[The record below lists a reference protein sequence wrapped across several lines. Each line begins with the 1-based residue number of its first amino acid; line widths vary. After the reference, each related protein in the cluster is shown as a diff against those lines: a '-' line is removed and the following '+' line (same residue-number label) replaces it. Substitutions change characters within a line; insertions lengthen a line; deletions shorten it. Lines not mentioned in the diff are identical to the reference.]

1 MERQMIYEHLLNRG
15 CASKCDAQ
23 LARLIEEQ
31 GVSVPDDDANLRL
44 RQNLFNLTN
53 LGDKVE
59 ADGAAVLEQA
69 VFWLDGLLKEA
80 SLEKDG
86 PLLNLRLEIR
96 TQCVLTH
103 LSPPNVL
110 GKAAARN
117 AKKALEKQF
126 PKRDSGGSKGPEAR
140 ETLRYKLLDKARA
153 SAAAP
158 AAAPSAAPTGPPAPP
173 LACQAIQ
180 ECHEKNE
187 ADLKKTLDL
196 HSFERMLKALNSQ
209 LPRVKEALELPEP
222 RLDQVLG

>member
-15 CASKCDAQ
+15 CASKFDAQ
-23 LARLIEEQ
+23 LARLMEEQ

-44 RQNLFNLTN
+44 RQNLFNLIN

-59 ADGAAVLEQA
+59 ADGKAVLEQA

-140 ETLRYKLLDKARA
+140 ETLRYKLLDKAR
-153 SAAAP
+153 P
-158 AAAPSAAPTGPPAPP
+158 CPPPRPPPRPPAPP
-173 LACQAIQ
+173 SPPPWLARRSRSA
-180 ECHEKNE
+180 
-187 ADLKKTLDL
+187 T
-196 HSFERMLKALNSQ
+196 R
-209 LPRVKEALELPEP
+209 R
-222 RLDQVLG
+222 RRRT